1 MSIISRLGVVLG
13 LDTAEFNK
21 NLGIANNA
29 LKQFATVAG
38 ASLTAVGLTALKYA
52 DQINDVAKANEVAV
66 ETVLELSTALTLNG
80 GEAENVG
87 KLFSSLANKLDEAG
101 TGNKK
106 AEETFAKLGVSISD
120 IKKLSPDEL
129 FRKTLNS
136 LAQIENPMTRNAM
149 AMELFGKAIKGIDI
163 KGMNADLEKTK
174 GAFEGTATAFKNAGD
189 AFDILDRIF
198 MNMKAGFAVELGGAF
213 KAWAQGAERF
223 VQMLVAAR
231 KELAG
236 LFEDGSVLDK
246 YKADGGKGKKTV
258 SDIFGGSGDLIQPVQ
273 DDGFTNWTGKLKT
286 PQRTSPLKTTTELAD
301 AEKARKD
308 EIARLDKMI
317 AAKEAKQA
325 EADRQK
331 IKDAEKYADQV
342 KKQTEDLERKLVL
355 TKSETEHMGK
365 TLTEVE
371 KLNLEFQK
379 GGAYDKIKD
388 EALKKRMI
396 DAAAAKDLAI
406 EELNYQKLSMEAEL
420 EKGKLKH
427 DAREANKLEIKTLET
442 ATERLGIEKS
452 MAGES
457 DTQVQLALRYYDLQ
471 QAILDKKEKGLET
484 DQQIYDFAIAS
495 MNNIE
500 AEEANT
506 RAQNTFQAGWN
517 KAYNNFVQ
525 RSQDSAALG
534 AEAFSTMYD
543 SMSSALDR
551 FVETGKL
558 SFGSLVTDMI
568 KNLLRLQM
576 QASMSGLF
584 GMLGGGSG
592 GGVGLFSSS
601 TDFANGGGIMGFLGG
616 MFADGGSP
624 PVGVPSLVGERGAEL
639 FVPRTAGTIIPN
651 NQLSSMMGSQPQ
663 TVYNGTVIQNMSA
676 IDTQSG
682 VQFLAKN
689 KNAVFAA
696 NQSAQRGLPQSR

>member
-1 MSIISRLGVVLG
+1 MALISRLGVVLG

-21 NLGIANNA
+21 NLGLAQQGLKTFAVGAGVVGTALGAAGMNA
-29 LKQFATVAG
+29 LKF
-38 ASLTAVGLTALKYA
+38 A

-66 ETVLELSTALTLNG
+66 ETVLELSTALMLNG
-80 GEAENVG
+80 GEADNVG
-87 KLFSSLANKLDEAG
+87 KLFSSLSNKLDEASQ
-101 TGNKK
+101 GNKK

-120 IKKLSPDEL
+120 IKQLSPDEL

-136 LAQIENPMTRNAM
+136 IAAIENPITRNAT
-149 AMELFGKAIKGIDI
+149 AMEIFGKAIKGADI
-163 KGMNADLEKTK
+163 KGMNDDLEKTK
-174 GAFEGTATAFKNAGD
+174 GAFEGTGKAFKEAGE

-198 MNMKAGFAVELGGAF
+198 INMKAGFAVELGGAF

-223 VQMLVAAR
+223 VQMLTAA
-231 KELAG
+231 KKG
-236 LFEDGSVLDK
+236 LLDLFSVGSVIQNQSGSDN
-246 YKADGGKGKKTV
+246 AP
-258 SDIFGGSGDLIQPVQ
+258 SDIFTDYSGTLKPV
-273 DDGFTNWTGKLKT
+273 
-286 PQRTSPLKTTTELAD
+286 QRTSPRKTTDEIAKD
-301 AEKARKD
+301 AEARKS

-331 IKDAEKYADQV
+331 IKDAEKLSNEV
-342 KKQTEDLERKLVL
+342 KKQSEALERKLLL
-355 TKSETEHMGK
+355 TKSETENMGK
-365 TLTEVE
+365 TLTETE
-371 KLNLEFQK
+371 KLNLEFEK
-379 GGAYDKIKD
+379 GGSLEHLKGTIRAK
-388 EALKKRMI
+388 ALI
-396 DAAAAKDLAI
+396 DATKLKDIAI
-406 EELNYQKLSMEAEL
+406 ATLEYERQSMENEL
-420 EKGKLKH
+420 AKGKLKQ
-427 DAREANKLEIKTLET
+427 DAREANKLEVKNLEI
-442 ATERLGIEKS
+442 ATQRLDLTKA

-471 QAILDKKEKGLET
+471 QAILDKKKEGLLT
-484 DQQIYDFAIAS
+484 DEQIYDFAIAS

-517 KAYNNFVQ
+517 KAYNNFTE
-525 RSQDSAALG
+525 RAQDSAALG
-534 AEAFSTMYD
+534 AEAFSNMSN

-558 SFGSLVTDMI
+558 SFSSLVSDMI
-568 KNLLRLQM
+568 KNLLRLQL
-576 QASMSGLF
+576 QSQMSGLF
-584 GMLGGGSG
+584 GMLGGGG
-592 GGVGLFSSS
+592 GGGFGLFSSS
-601 TDFANGGGIMGFLGG
+601 TDFNNGAGLLGG
-616 MFADGGSP
+616 FFADGGDP
-624 PVGVPSLVGERGAEL
+624 PVGVPSIVGERGAEL

-651 NQLSSMMGSQPQ
+651 NQLSSMMGGQPQ

-689 KNAVFAA
+689 KNAIFAA

>member
-174 GAFEGTATAFKNAGD
+174 GVFEGTGESFKKIGEG
-189 AFDILDRIF
+189 FDILDRIF
-198 MNMKAGFAVELGGAF
+198 INMKAGFSESLGGAF
-213 KAWAQGAERF
+213 KAWAQGAETF
-223 VQMLVAAR
+223 VRMLVAAR

-246 YKADGGKGKKTV
+246 YKADGDKGKKTITDV
-258 SDIFGGSGDLIQPVQ
+258 FGGSSNLIQPTK
-273 DDGFTNWTGKLKT
+273 DDGFEEYTGTLKT
-286 PQRTSPLKTTTELAD
+286 PQRTSPRKTTAELAD

-325 EADRQK
+325 ELDRQK
-331 IKDAEKYADQV
+331 IKDAEKLADQI
-342 KKQTEDLERKLVL
+342 KKQNEDLERKLVL
-355 TKSETEHMGK
+355 TKSETENMGK
-365 TLTEVE
+365 TLTEVQ
-371 KLNLEFQK
+371 KLNLEFEK
-379 GGAYDKIKD
+379 GGAYDKVKD
-388 EALKKRMI
+388 EALKKRML
-396 DAAAAKDLAI
+396 DAAKAKDLAI
-406 EELNYQKLSMEAEL
+406 EEMNYQKASMEAEL

-427 DAREANKLEIKTLET
+427 DAREANKLETKNLEI
-442 ATERLGIEKS
+442 ATERLNLTKS

-471 QAILDKKEKGLET
+471 QAILDKKKEGLLT
-484 DQQIYDFAIAS
+484 DEQIYDFAIAS

-517 KAYNNFVQ
+517 KAYNNFAE
-525 RSQDSAALG
+525 RAQDSAALG
-534 AEAFSTMYD
+534 AEAFNNMSN

-558 SFGSLVTDMI
+558 SFSSLISDMI
-568 KNLLRLQM
+568 KNLLRLQL
-576 QASMSGLF
+576 QSQMSGLF
-584 GMLGGGSG
+584 SMLSG
-592 GGVGLFSSS
+592 GLTSSS
-601 TDFANGGGIMGFLGG
+601 TDFANGGGVVGWAKGLLG
-616 MFADGGSP
+616 FADGGSP
-624 PVGVPSLVGERGAEL
+624 PVNQPSLVGERGAEL

-651 NQLSSMMGSQPQ
+651 NQLSSMMGGQPQ

-689 KNAVFAA
+689 KNAIFAA

>member
-106 AEETFAKLGVSISD
+106 AEESFAKLGVSISD
-120 IKKLSPDEL
+120 IKKLTPDEL

-174 GAFEGTATAFKNAGD
+174 GAFDGTAESFKKIGEG
-189 AFDILDRIF
+189 FDTLDRIF
-198 MNMKAGFAVELGGAF
+198 IKMKSGFSEELGGAF
-213 KAWAQGAERF
+213 KAWTQGAERF
-223 VQMLVAAR
+223 VQMLIAA
-231 KELAG
+231 KEGLKDLISIGDVILNRLATG
-236 LFEDGSVLDK
+236 GRRGSIDDLQVGSVIPNQESVT
-246 YKADGGKGKKTV
+246 GGA
-258 SDIFGGSGDLIQPVQ
+258 
-273 DDGFTNWTGKLKT
+273 
-286 PQRTSPLKTTTELAD
+286 RTSPYKSKDELAKD
-301 AEKARKD
+301 ADARKA
-308 EIARLDKMI
+308 EVARLDKII
-317 AAKEAKQA
+317 ATKEAKQA

-331 IKDAEKYADQV
+331 IKDAEKLADQV
-342 KKQTEDLERKLVL
+342 KKQNEDLERKLIL
-355 TKSETEHMGK
+355 TKSETENMGK
-365 TLTEVE
+365 TLKEVE

-379 GGAYDKIKD
+379 GGAYDKVKD

-396 DAAAAKDLAI
+396 DAATAKDLAI
-406 EELNYQKLSMEAEL
+406 EEMNYQKASMEAEL

-427 DAREANKLEIKTLET
+427 DAREANKLEIKNLET

-452 MAGES
+452 MAGQS

-471 QAILDKKEKGLET
+471 QAILDKKKEGLLT
-484 DQQIYDFAIAS
+484 DEQIYDFAIES
-495 MNNIE
+495 MNNIK
-500 AEEANT
+500 AEEANA
-506 RAQNTFQAGWN
+506 RAQNTFQAGWD
-517 KAYNNFVQ
+517 KAYNNFIE
-525 RSQDSAALG
+525 RAQDSAAIG
-534 AEAFSTMYD
+534 AQVFNNMTN
-543 SMSSALDR
+543 SMTSALDR

-558 SFGSLVTDMI
+558 SFGNLIGSMI
-568 KNLLRLQM
+568 KDLLRFSM
-576 QASMSGLF
+576 QSQMSGLF
-584 GMLGGGSG
+584 GALGGGG
-592 GGVGLFSSS
+592 GGLGGLFSSS
-601 TDFANGGGIMGFLGG
+601 TNFNNGAGLLGG
-616 MFADGGSP
+616 FFADGGEP
-624 PVGVPSLVGERGAEL
+624 PVNVPSIVGERGAEL

-651 NQLSSMMGSQPQ
+651 NQLSSMMGGQPQ
-663 TVYNGTVIQNMSA
+663 TVYNGTVIQNMNA

-682 VQFLAKN
+682 VQFIAKN
-689 KNAVFAA
+689 KNAIFAA

>member
-38 ASLTAVGLTALKYA
+38 ASLTAVGMTALKYA

-246 YKADGGKGKKTV
+246 YKADGGKGQKTLTDV
-258 SDIFGGSGDLIQPVQ
+258 FGGSSDLIQPTK
-273 DDGFTNWTGKLKT
+273 DDGFQEYNGTLKL
-286 PQRTSPLKTTTELAD
+286 PQRSSPFKTKDELAE
-301 AEKARKD
+301 AEKARQA
-308 EIARLDKMI
+308 EIARLSKII
-317 AAKEAKQA
+317 AANEAKQA

-331 IKDAEKYADQV
+331 LKDAEKYADQV
-342 KKQTEDLERKLVL
+342 KKQKEDLERKLVL
-355 TKSETEHMGK
+355 TKSETENMGK
-365 TLTEVE
+365 TLTEVQ
-371 KLNLEFQK
+371 KLNLEFEK

-396 DAAAAKDLAI
+396 DAATAKDLAI
-406 EELNYQKLSMEAEL
+406 EELNYQKLSMENEL
-420 EKGKLKH
+420 AKGKLKQ
-427 DAREANKLEIKTLET
+427 DAREANKLEIKNLEI

-452 MAGES
+452 MAGQS

-495 MNNIE
+495 MNNIQ
-500 AEEANT
+500 ADEANA

-517 KAYNNFVQ
+517 KAYNNFVE

-534 AEAFSTMYD
+534 AEAFSTMFNG
-543 SMSSALDR
+543 MSSALDR

-558 SFGSLVTDMI
+558 SFGSLVSDMI
-568 KNLLRLQM
+568 KGLLKLQL
-576 QASMSGLF
+576 QSQMSGLF
-584 GMLGGGSG
+584 GMLGGGG
-592 GGVGLFSSS
+592 GGFGLFSSS
-601 TDFANGGGIMGFLGG
+601 TDFNNGAGLLGG
-616 MFADGGSP
+616 FFADGGEP

-651 NQLSSMMGSQPQ
+651 NQLSSMMGGQPQ
-663 TVYNGTVIQNMSA
+663 TVYNGTVIQNMNA

-689 KNAVFAA
+689 KNAIFAA

>member
-136 LAQIENPMTRNAM
+136 IAQIENPMTRNAM
-149 AMELFGKAIKGIDI
+149 AMELFGKAVKGIDI

-174 GAFEGTATAFKNAGD
+174 GAFEGTGESFKKIGEG
-189 AFDILDRIF
+189 FDILDRIF
-198 MNMKAGFAVELGGAF
+198 INMKAGFSESLGGAF
-213 KAWAQGAERF
+213 KAWAQGAETF
-223 VQMLVAAR
+223 VRMLVAAR
-231 KELAG
+231 KELGG
-236 LFEDGSVLDK
+236 LFEDASVLTPKNSVIDK
-246 YKADGGKGKKTV
+246 ASPEV
-258 SDIFGGSGDLIQPVQ
+258 
-273 DDGFTNWTGKLKT
+273 FTDWTGSLKT
-286 PQRTSPLKTTTELAD
+286 PQRTSPRKNAAELAE

-331 IKDAEKYADQV
+331 IKDAEKLADLV
-342 KKQTEDLERKLVL
+342 KKQKEDLERKIVL

-379 GGAYDKIKD
+379 GGAYDKVKD

-396 DAAAAKDLAI
+396 DAATAKDLAI

-452 MAGES
+452 MAGQS

-495 MNNIE
+495 MNNIQ

-517 KAYNNFVQ
+517 KAYNNFVE

-534 AEAFSTMYD
+534 AEAFSTMFNG
-543 SMSSALDR
+543 MSSALDR

-558 SFGSLVTDMI
+558 SFGSLVSDMI
-568 KNLLRLQM
+568 KGLLKLQL
-576 QASMSGLF
+576 QSQMSGLF
-584 GMLGGGSG
+584 GMLGGGG
-592 GGVGLFSSS
+592 GGFGLFSSS
-601 TDFANGGGIMGFLGG
+601 TDFNNGAGLLGG
-616 MFADGGSP
+616 FFADGGEP

-651 NQLSSMMGSQPQ
+651 NQLSSMMGGQPQ
-663 TVYNGTVIQNMSA
+663 TVYNGTVIQNMNA

-689 KNAVFAA
+689 KNAIFAA

>member
-174 GAFEGTATAFKNAGD
+174 GAFEGTGESFKKIGEG
-189 AFDILDRIF
+189 FDILDRIF
-198 MNMKAGFAVELGGAF
+198 INMKAGFSESLGGAF
-213 KAWAQGAERF
+213 KAWAQGAETF
-223 VQMLVAAR
+223 VRMLGAAR

-236 LFEDGSVLDK
+236 LFEDASVLDK
-246 YKADGGKGKKTV
+246 YKADGGKGQKTLTDV
-258 SDIFGGSGDLIQPVQ
+258 FGGSSDLIQPTK
-273 DDGFTNWTGKLKT
+273 DDGFQEYNGTLKL
-286 PQRTSPLKTTTELAD
+286 PQRTSPFKTKDELAE
-301 AEKARKD
+301 AEKARQT
-308 EIARLDKMI
+308 EIARLAKII
-317 AAKEAKQA
+317 AANEAKQA

-331 IKDAEKYADQV
+331 LKDAEKYADQV

-388 EALKKRMI
+388 EALKKRML

-495 MNNIE
+495 MNNIQ

-517 KAYNNFVQ
+517 KAYNNFIQ

-534 AEAFSTMYD
+534 AEAFS
-543 SMSSALDR
+543 SMTGSMTSALDR

-558 SFGSLVTDMI
+558 SFGSLISSMI
-568 KNLLRLQM
+568 KDLLRMSM
-576 QASMSGLF
+576 QAQVSGLF
-584 GMLGGGSG
+584 GMLGKG
-592 GGVGLFSSS
+592 FS
-601 TDFANGGGIMGFLGG
+601 FGG
-616 MFADGGSP
+616 MPEAGLSFDDLYSMGITGMATGGN
-624 PVGVPSLVGERGAEL
+624 VDANVPHIIGEKGMEL

-651 NQLSSMMGSQPQ
+651 NALGNMMGSQPQ

-689 KNAVFAA
+689 KNAIFAA

>member
-38 ASLTAVGLTALKYA
+38 TALSAVGVTALKYA

-136 LAQIENPMTRNAM
+136 IAQIENPMTRNAM
-149 AMELFGKAIKGIDI
+149 AMELFGKAIKGTDI
-163 KGMNADLEKTK
+163 KGMNADLENSK
-174 GAFEGTATAFKNAGD
+174 GVFEGTAESFKKIGEG
-189 AFDILDRIF
+189 FDTLDRIF
-198 MNMKAGFAVELGGAF
+198 IKMKAGFSEELGGAF
-213 KAWAQGAERF
+213 KAWTQGAERF
-223 VQMLVAAR
+223 VQMLTAA
-231 KELAG
+231 KEGLQDLISIGDVVLNRLATG
-236 LFEDGSVLDK
+236 GRRGTADDMRFGSVIPNQVSVT
-246 YKADGGKGKKTV
+246 GGA
-258 SDIFGGSGDLIQPVQ
+258 
-273 DDGFTNWTGKLKT
+273 
-286 PQRTSPLKTTTELAD
+286 RTSPYKTTEEKTKDAD
-301 AEKARKD
+301 ARKA
-308 EIARLDKMI
+308 EAARLDKII
-317 AAKEAKQA
+317 AAREAKQA

-388 EALKKRMI
+388 EALKKRML
-396 DAAAAKDLAI
+396 DAAAAKDIAI
-406 EELNYQKLSMEAEL
+406 ATLEYERQSMENEL
-420 EKGKLKH
+420 AKGKLKQ

-452 MAGES
+452 MAGQS

-495 MNNIE
+495 MNNIQ

-517 KAYNNFVQ
+517 KAYNNFIQ

-534 AEAFSTMYD
+534 AEAFS
-543 SMSSALDR
+543 SMTGSMTSALDR

-558 SFGSLVTDMI
+558 SFGSLISSMI
-568 KNLLRLQM
+568 KDLLRMSM
-576 QASMSGLF
+576 QAQVSGLF
-584 GMLGGGSG
+584 GMLGKG
-592 GGVGLFSSS
+592 FS
-601 TDFANGGGIMGFLGG
+601 FGG
-616 MFADGGSP
+616 MPEAGLSFDDLYSMGITGMATGGN
-624 PVGVPSLVGERGAEL
+624 VDANVPHIIGEKGMEL

-651 NQLSSMMGSQPQ
+651 NALGNMMGSQPQ

-689 KNAVFAA
+689 KNAIFAA

>member
-106 AEETFAKLGVSISD
+106 AEESFAKLGVSISD
-120 IKKLSPDEL
+120 IKKLTPDEL
-129 FRKTLNS
+129 FRKTLRS
-136 LAQIENPMTRNAM
+136 LAAIENPMTRNAM

-174 GAFEGTATAFKNAGD
+174 GAFEGTAESFKKAGE

-198 MNMKAGFAVELGGAF
+198 INMKAGFSKELGGAF

-223 VQMLVAAR
+223 VQMLGAAR
-231 KELAG
+231 KELGG
-236 LFEDGSVLDK
+236 LFEDASVLTPKNSVVDK
-246 YKADGGKGKKTV
+246 ASPEV
-258 SDIFGGSGDLIQPVQ
+258 
-273 DDGFTNWTGKLKT
+273 FTDWTGSLKT
-286 PQRTSPLKTTTELAD
+286 PQRTSPRKNAAELAD

-331 IKDAEKYADQV
+331 IKDAEKLADQV
-342 KKQTEDLERKLVL
+342 KKQNEDLERKLVL
-355 TKSETEHMGK
+355 TKSETENMGK
-365 TLTEVE
+365 TLKEVE

-379 GGAYDKIKD
+379 GGAYDKVKD

-396 DAAAAKDLAI
+396 DAAIAKDLAI
-406 EELNYQKLSMEAEL
+406 EEMNYQKASMEAEL

-427 DAREANKLEIKTLET
+427 DAREANKLEIKNLET

-452 MAGES
+452 MAGQS

-471 QAILDKKEKGLET
+471 QAILDKKKEGLLT
-484 DQQIYDFAIAS
+484 DEQIYDFAIES
-495 MNNIE
+495 MNNIK
-500 AEEANT
+500 AEEANA
-506 RAQNTFQAGWN
+506 RAQNTFQAGWD
-517 KAYNNFVQ
+517 KAYNNFIE
-525 RSQDSAALG
+525 RAQDSAAIG
-534 AEAFSTMYD
+534 AQVFNNMTN
-543 SMSSALDR
+543 SMTSALDR
-551 FVETGKL
+551 FAETGKL
-558 SFGSLVTDMI
+558 SFGNLIGSMI
-568 KNLLRLQM
+568 KDLLRFSM
-576 QASMSGLF
+576 QSQMSGLF
-584 GMLGGGSG
+584 GVLGN
-592 GGVGLFSSS
+592 GLTSSS
-601 TDFANGGGIMGFLGG
+601 TDFANGGGVVGWVKGLLG
-616 MFADGGSP
+616 FADGGEP
-624 PVGVPSLVGERGAEL
+624 PVNVPSIVGERGAEL

-651 NQLSSMMGSQPQ
+651 NQLSSMMGGQPQ
-663 TVYNGTVIQNMSA
+663 TVYNGTVIQNMNA

-682 VQFLAKN
+682 VQFIAKN
-689 KNAVFAA
+689 KNAIFAA

>member
-1 MSIISRLGVVLG
+1 MALISRLGVVLG

-21 NLGIANNA
+21 NLGIAQQGLKTFAVGAGVVGTALGAAGMNA
-29 LKQFATVAG
+29 LKF
-38 ASLTAVGLTALKYA
+38 A

-87 KLFSSLANKLDEAG
+87 KLFSSLSNKLDEASQ
-101 TGNKK
+101 GNKK

-120 IKKLSPDEL
+120 IKQLSPDEL

-136 LAQIENPMTRNAM
+136 IAAIENPITRNAT
-149 AMELFGKAIKGIDI
+149 AMEIFGKAIKGADI

-174 GAFEGTATAFKNAGD
+174 GAFEGTGKAFKEAGE

-198 MNMKAGFAVELGGAF
+198 INMKAGFAVELGGAF

-223 VQMLVAAR
+223 VQMLTAAKQALKDLLTLGEILQNR
-231 KELAG
+231 ITTGGRRGSIDDLQ
-236 LFEDGSVLDK
+236 FGSVIPNQ
-246 YKADGGKGKKTV
+246 ASVAGGA
-258 SDIFGGSGDLIQPVQ
+258 
-273 DDGFTNWTGKLKT
+273 
-286 PQRTSPLKTTTELAD
+286 RTSPYKSKEELAKD
-301 AEKARKD
+301 ADARKA
-308 EIARLDKMI
+308 EVARLDKII
-317 AAKEAKQA
+317 ATKEAKQA

-331 IKDAEKYADQV
+331 VKDAEKLTNEV
-342 KKQTEDLERKLVL
+342 NKQREALERKLLL
-355 TKSETEHMGK
+355 TKSETENMGK
-365 TLTEVE
+365 TLTETE
-371 KLNLEFQK
+371 KLNLEFEK
-379 GGAYDKIKD
+379 GGSLEHLKGTARAK
-388 EALKKRMI
+388 ALI
-396 DAAAAKDLAI
+396 DATKLKDIAI
-406 EELNYQKLSMEAEL
+406 ATLEYERQSMENEL
-420 EKGKLKH
+420 AKGKLKQ
-427 DAREANKLEIKTLET
+427 DAREANKLEIKNLEI
-442 ATERLGIEKS
+442 ATQRLDITKA

-471 QAILDKKEKGLET
+471 QAILDKKKEGLLT
-484 DQQIYDFAIAS
+484 DEQIYDFAIAS

-517 KAYNNFVQ
+517 KAYNNFTE
-525 RSQDSAALG
+525 RAQDSAALG
-534 AEAFSTMYD
+534 AEAFANMSN
-543 SMSSALDR
+543 SMTSALDR

-558 SFGSLVTDMI
+558 SFSSLVSDMI
-568 KNLLRLQM
+568 RSLIRLQL
-576 QASMSGLF
+576 QAQVSGLF
-584 GMLGGGSG
+584 GMLGGGG
-592 GGVGLFSSS
+592 GGGFGLFSSS
-601 TDFANGGGIMGFLGG
+601 TDFNNGAGLLGG
-616 MFADGGSP
+616 FFADGGEP
-624 PVGVPSLVGERGAEL
+624 PVGVPSIVGERGAEL

-651 NQLSSMMGSQPQ
+651 NQLSSMMGGQPQ

-689 KNAVFAA
+689 KNAIFAA

>member
-38 ASLTAVGLTALKYA
+38 ASLSAVGLTALKFA

-246 YKADGGKGKKTV
+246 YKADGGKGKKTLTDV
-258 SDIFGGSGDLIQPVQ
+258 FGGSSDLIQPIK
-273 DDGFTNWTGKLKT
+273 DDGFEEYTGTLKLQ
-286 PQRTSPLKTTTELAD
+286 QRTSPFKSKDELAE
-301 AEKARKD
+301 AEKARQA
-308 EIARLDKMI
+308 EIARLAKMI

-331 IKDAEKYADQV
+331 IKDNEKLADQV
-342 KKQTEDLERKLVL
+342 KKQNEDLERKLVL

-365 TLTEVE
+365 TLTEVQ
-371 KLNLEFQK
+371 KLNLEFEK
-379 GGAYDKIKD
+379 GGAYDKVKD

-396 DAAAAKDLAI
+396 DAATAKDLALA
-406 EELNYQKLSMEAEL
+406 ELNYQKASMDAEL
-420 EKGKLKH
+420 AKGKLKQ
-427 DAREANKLEIKTLET
+427 DAREANKLETKNLEI
-442 ATERLGIEKS
+442 ATERLNLTKA
-452 MAGES
+452 MAGQS

-471 QAILDKKEKGLET
+471 QAILDKKKEGLLT
-484 DQQIYDFAIAS
+484 DEQIYDFAIAA

-500 AEEANT
+500 AEEANA
-506 RAQNTFQAGWN
+506 RAQNTFQAGWD
-517 KAYNNFVQ
+517 KAYNNFTE
-525 RSQDSAALG
+525 RAQDSAAIG
-534 AEAFSTMYD
+534 AQVFNNMTN
-543 SMSSALDR
+543 SMTSAMDR

-558 SFGSLVTDMI
+558 SFGNLIGSMI
-568 KNLLRLQM
+568 KDLLRFSM
-576 QASMSGLF
+576 QSQMSGLF
-584 GMLGGGSG
+584 GLLGGGG
-592 GGVGLFSSS
+592 GGGFGLFSSS
-601 TDFANGGGIMGFLGG
+601 TDFNNGAGLLGG
-616 MFADGGSP
+616 FFADGGEP
-624 PVGVPSLVGERGAEL
+624 PVGVPSIVGERGAEL

-651 NQLSSMMGSQPQ
+651 NQLSSMMGGQPQ

-682 VQFLAKN
+682 IQFITKN
-689 KNAVFAA
+689 KNAIFAA
-696 NQSAQRGLPQSR
+696 NQSASRGMPQSR